1 LKTASRVDTVVFIE
15 KIMNKKV
22 RIILLS
28 GFLGSGKTTLL
39 KHIMSFDADMSDIV
53 IIMNEIGEVGIDG
66 MLLKNLGSD
75 VVELTSGC
83 ICCSMSDDLQES
95 IEEIL
100 QRFGPRYI
108 IIEATGVA
116 DPESVSKVIAMS
128 NFKDKVELYKIIT
141 VMDAECWEVRDVFGT
156 LFFRQ
161 LKQADTIIFNK
172 IDLLRKDDIPQYL
185 NEIHRE
191 LPGTQ
196 VIPAINC
203 RIEPEVVWLKPAT
216 PGAGNSAFDENRREL
231 RRNDHVIF
239 PYFDHK
245 TGIGSHQEKIYADK
259 NFVTFS
265 FSESSPVDETA
276 FNRFIQELPYELFRL
291 KGMVNFGNR
300 TMMINSVGGRTEWSP
315 WEGDSETRLAFIGWN
330 IDPDEFLAT

>member
-1 LKTASRVDTVVFIE
+1 
-15 KIMNKKV
+15 MNKKTK
-22 RIILLS
+22 IILLS

-39 KHIMSFDADMSDIV
+39 KHIMSFDADMSNIV

-100 QRFGPRYI
+100 QRFDPRYI

-116 DPESVSKVIAMS
+116 DPESVSKVISMS

-141 VMDAECWEVRDVFGT
+141 VMDAECWGVRDVFGT

-191 LPGTQ
+191 LPGSQ
-196 VIPAINC
+196 VIPAVNC
-203 RIEPEVVWLKPAT
+203 RIEPEVVWLKPAIS
-216 PGAGNSAFDENRREL
+216 GVGKNAFDGNRREL
-231 RRNDHVIF
+231 HCNDHGIF
-239 PYFDHK
+239 PYFDSE
-245 TGIGSHQEKIYADK
+245 TGTGSHQEKIFTDT

-265 FSESSPVDETA
+265 FSESHPLNETA

-291 KGMVNFGNR
+291 KGMVNFGDR
-300 TMMINSVGGRTEWSP
+300 TMMINSVGGKTEWAP
-315 WEGDSETRLAFIGWN
+315 WEDFSETRLSCVGWN
-330 IDPDEFLAT
+330 IDPNEFIAKLKACVLN

>member
-1 LKTASRVDTVVFIE
+1 MNE
-15 KIMNKKV
+15 KP

-39 KHIMSFDADMSDIV
+39 KHIMSFDTDMSDIV

-66 MLLKNLGSD
+66 MLVNNLGSD

-185 NEIHRE
+185 TEIHHE
-191 LPGTQ
+191 LSGSQ
-196 VIPAINC
+196 VIPAVNC
-203 RIEPEVVWLKPAT
+203 RIEPEVVWLKPA
-216 PGAGNSAFDENRREL
+216 NSDVDKSAFDGNRRERHSNHL
-231 RRNDHVIF
+231 GIF

-245 TGIGSHQEKIYADK
+245 TGTGSHQEKISADT

-265 FSESSPVDETA
+265 FSESHPLNETA
-276 FNRFIQELPYELFRL
+276 FNRFIRELPYELFRL
-291 KGMVNFGNR
+291 KGMVNFGDR
-300 TMMINSVGGRTEWSP
+300 TLMINSVGGKTEWAP
-315 WEGDSETRLAFIGWN
+315 WEDFSETRLSCVGWD
-330 IDPDEFLAT
+330 IDPDEFIAKLKACVLN

>member
-1 LKTASRVDTVVFIE
+1 
-15 KIMNKKV
+15 M
-22 RIILLS
+22 
-28 GFLGSGKTTLL
+28 
-39 KHIMSFDADMSDIV
+39 KHILSFDADMSDVV

-66 MLLKNLGSD
+66 ILIKNLGSD

-116 DPESVSKVIAMS
+116 DPESVSKIIATS

-141 VMDAECWEVRDVFGT
+141 VMDAECWGVREVFGT

-161 LKQADTIIFNK
+161 LKQADTIILNK
-172 IDLLRKDDIPQYL
+172 IDLLKRNDITQHL
-185 NEIHRE
+185 TEIHHE
-191 LPGTQ
+191 FPGSQ

-203 RIEPEVVWLKPAT
+203 RIEPEVVGLKPAASGIGKNA
-216 PGAGNSAFDENRREL
+216 PEGNRHEL
-231 RRNDHVIF
+231 HRNNYKIF
-239 PYFDHK
+239 PYFDPK
-245 TGIGSHQEKIYADK
+245 TGTGSHQEKIYADQ

-265 FSESSPVDETA
+265 FSESSPVDEIA
-276 FNRFIQELPYELFRL
+276 FDRFIQGLPFELFRL

-300 TMMINSVGGRTEWSP
+300 KMMINSVGGKTEWAP
-315 WEGDSETRLAFIGWN
+315 WEGDTETRLAFIGWN
-330 IDPDEFLAT
+330 IDPDEFLVKLKACVRR